1 MKLLIATPYITEAHD
16 PPCRASV
23 EALDKLGMTWDY
35 HVQTGYG
42 VDMQRNRIAAKAVS
56 GGYGWLLMV
65 DSDAELPPDALANL
79 LEHDADVC
87 TGWYVNRHAADG
99 RRTCL
104 AGLGKPWRWYDAE
117 DLRAKR
123 ESGAYTLR
131 VNGGGLGCC
140 LVRTSVFDA
149 LKFPWFV
156 WEDVRFDRATGE
168 VSSRGEDVGFFVK
181 LEQAGIPVYADTRVE
196 CGHVSG
202 GG

>member
-1 MKLLIATPYITEAHD
+1 MKLLVGIPYNGGTD
-16 PPCRASV
+16 PPCM
-23 EALDKLGMTWDY
+23 EALDALDWCGMRHDFD
-35 HVQTGYG
+35 VRRNYG
-42 VDMQRNRIAAKAVS
+42 VDMARNRIGAHALS
-56 GGYGWLLMV
+56 GGYDYLLFV
-65 DSDAELPPDALANL
+65 DADVMPPPDALANL

-104 AGLGKPWRWYDAE
+104 AGLEKPWKWYDAD

-123 ESGAYTLR
+123 ESGVYTLR

-156 WEDVRFDRATGE
+156 WEDVRFDRDTGE

-196 CGHVSG
+196 CGHIGDG
-202 GG
+202 G